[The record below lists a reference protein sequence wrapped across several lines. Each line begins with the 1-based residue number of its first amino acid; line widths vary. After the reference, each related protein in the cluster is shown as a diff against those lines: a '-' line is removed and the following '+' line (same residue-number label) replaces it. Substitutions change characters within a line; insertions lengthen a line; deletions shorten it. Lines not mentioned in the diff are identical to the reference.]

1 MATLTHETAR
11 PEGSLVEKRNP
22 QSRFSTSRVARLGS
36 RGRMEMTVIAPL
48 SGVSLGTG
56 SNGYFPIRLD
66 TRPRNSAR

>member
-1 MATLTHETAR
+1 
-11 PEGSLVEKRNP
+11 
-22 QSRFSTSRVARLGS
+22 
-36 RGRMEMTVIAPL
+36 MEMSAIAPI